1 MRYHHQIRTL
11 VLAGYRAILFTGL
24 AAAALAGCTR
34 TVPEPGPT
42 PAAGTYLLD
51 AASLPGYEARLDH
64 AGLAERLSEEFYHQG
79 VAVYRRACF
88 SCHGNIEQPGSIPHS
103 RQFWTEPLQ
112 GGTDPYSMY
121 QTLTRGRGLMP
132 PQVSLTPREKYAVIG
147 FIREEFI
154 REHNPAQYFE
164 VTKAWLASLPKGDT
178 LGPRPVRQRPWKA
191 MDYGNF
197 LMRTYEVA
205 PADARPKGIT
215 RRGPSPLKNE
225 DFRDRNFAYKGIA
238 IRLDDGPGGVAAGN
252 AFVLFDHDLMR
263 VAAFW
268 TGEGFIDWEDILL
281 DDQHN
286 VFPRIVGNLEFENPV
301 TPGWADPETGSF
313 EDPRFRAVDGR
324 QFGPLPRA
332 WTQYRGLYHHS
343 GQIIVR
349 YTVGRA
355 TVLEKF
361 DVHEGNV
368 LRRTLNL
375 EGGGIPLQMRVAP
388 EHVSVV
394 QQGHGASLGV
404 ENGYHIARFEAD
416 TPARVAFWMG
426 TGNAERIHAQAASS
440 AAPEDLAQ
448 YTHGGPMQYDSV
460 LTTPILRAEGTGYVT
475 DVLTLPQDNPWRSRM
490 RPTGIDFLEGGK
502 EAVVTTIDG
511 EVWRLEGITTKA
523 GPVRWHRIATG
534 LFQPLGV
541 KVRDGDIYVGCRDQI
556 AVLRDL
562 NGDGEIDYYEAFNT
576 DHQVTEHFHEFA
588 MGLQADDA
596 GNFYYAKSARHAR
609 TSLVPQHG
617 TLIRVSSD
625 GKRSDIIAHGFRAAN
640 GVLLNDDGSFV
651 VTDQEGHWNPMNRV
665 NWVEEGGFY
674 GNMFGYG
681 APADS
686 TDEGMI
692 SPLVWIDSKYDRS
705 PAELLWAN
713 STRWGPLEGQ
723 LLSLSYGYGKVFV
736 VMPQFFGSVRQ
747 AAIVELPVPQFPTG
761 IQRGRFNP
769 LDGQL
774 YITGMS
780 AWATNQMIQVGGL
793 YRVRYAGGPVHL
805 PVAFE
810 ALQSGIR
817 LTFAARL
824 DDESA
829 SDPSRYTVTTWE
841 LERSRRYGSARH
853 DTKVLAVDHVTI
865 AVDDRSVMLHI
876 PEIVPTWVVEVRYS
890 LEDPGGEPVHGAV
903 QGTIYALAPDS

>member
-1 MRYHHQIRTL
+1 MCHRALL
-11 VLAGYRAILFTGL
+11 VTALFVAAI
-24 AAAALAGCTR
+24 AGCTR
-34 TVPEPGPT
+34 TSPVPSISPG
-42 PAAGTYLLD
+42 AGAFLLD
-51 AASLPGYEARLDH
+51 EASLPDYEQDLDH
-64 AGLAERLSEEFYHQG
+64 AKLAERLSEEFYHQG
-79 VAVYRRACF
+79 VTVYRRACF

-103 RQFWTEPLQ
+103 RQFWTEPFQ
-112 GGTDPYSMY
+112 GGADPYAMY

-154 REHNPAQYFE
+154 RKHNPTQYFE
-164 VTKAWLASLPKGDT
+164 VTDQWLASLPKGDT
-178 LGPRPVRQRPWKA
+178 LGPRPSRQRPWKA

-205 PADARPKGIT
+205 EADAGPKGIT
-215 RRGPSPLKNE
+215 TRGPSPLKNE

-238 IRLDDGPGGVAAGN
+238 VRLDDGPGGVAAGQ

-286 VFPRIVGNLEFENPV
+286 VFPRIVGHLEFENPV
-301 TPGWADPETGSF
+301 APGWANPLTGSY
-313 EDPRFRAVDGR
+313 ENPRFRAVDGR
-324 QFGPLPRA
+324 QFGPLPRE
-332 WTQYRGLYHHS
+332 WTQYRGVYYHS
-343 GQIIVR
+343 GRLIIR
-349 YTVGRA
+349 YTVGDA
-355 TVLEKF
+355 TVLEKYA
-361 DVHEGNV
+361 VHEGNV
-368 LRRTLNL
+368 LSRTLNTN
-375 EGGGIPLQMRVAP
+375 GAATSLQMRVAP
-388 EHVSVV
+388 EHVVV
-394 QQGHGASLGV
+394 ALQGQGASLEV
-404 ENGYHIARFEAD
+404 ENGYHVANFEPN
-416 TPARVAFWMG
+416 TPAQITLWVSMGNPEAVAALAKEG
-426 TGNAERIHAQAASS
+426 
-440 AAPEDLAQ
+440 AAPEDLSEYTQGGPAQ
-448 YTHGGPMQYDSV
+448 YDTV
-460 LTTPILRAEGTGYVT
+460 LTTPIFREEGRGYVV
-475 DVLTLPQDNPWRSRM
+475 DVLALPQDNPWKSRM
-490 RPTGIDFLEGGK
+490 RPTGIDFLNGGN
-502 EAVVTTIDG
+502 EAVVATIDG
-511 EVWRLEGITTKA
+511 EVWRVKGITLKE
-523 GPVRWHRIATG
+523 GPLQWHRIATG

-541 KVRDGDIYVGCRDQI
+541 KVLGGDIYVGCRNQI

-562 NGDGEIDYYEAFNT
+562 NGDGETDYYEAFNS

-588 MGLQADDA
+588 MGLQSDEK

-625 GKRSDIIAHGFRAAN
+625 GERSDIIAHGFRAAN

-681 APADS
+681 APEDS

-692 SPLVWIDSKYDRS
+692 RPLVWIDQKYDRS

-713 STRWGPLEGQ
+713 STRWGALDGS
-723 LLSLSYGYGKVFV
+723 LLSLSYGYGKIFI
-736 VMPQFFGSVRQ
+736 VMPQFVGEVKQ
-747 AAIVELPVPQFPTG
+747 AAIAELSVPQFPTG

-769 LDGQL
+769 ADGQL
-774 YITGMS
+774 YVAGMS

-793 YRVRYAGGPVHL
+793 YRVRYAGGPVYL
-805 PVAFE
+805 PVGFL
-810 ALQSGIR
+810 ALESGIT

-824 DDESA
+824 DEEVA

-841 LERSRRYGSARH
+841 LKRTRSYGSQRYNV
-853 DTKVLAVDHVTI
+853 KELGVDRVT
-865 AVDDRSVMLHI
+865 VSKNGTSVKLHI
-876 PEIVPTWVVEVRYS
+876 PDIAPTWIVELKYS
-890 LEDPGGEPVHGAV
+890 LEGRKGRAVEGVV
-903 QGTIYALAPDS
+903 QGTIYALAPPL